1 MTFFTTLQGVSRIR
15 RKVNE
20 LASCQD
26 QRSREY
32 LGVNSAIMVLTSRA
46 VQFSD
51 VQIRLYAMILGD
63 NPATRRGLP
72 VTIEWNHFD
81 SSVQSIDDA
90 ENLRYSSPRN
100 HKPPRLKTDDRREY
114 LISLGVYS
122 AADLVSVL
130 VEMQQIRLSRRENAG
145 QQNMDKLGDLLDAS
159 AGFFLRGKSVVITA
173 SIGAVSAVL
182 KSSKEIGDSSATF
195 IRDTA
200 TGIKRGSMVAV
211 DGAISVG
218 MATGDVVGKLGR
230 QGSQLAANSITAA
243 NTVARLG
250 SVVAVNTAVNAGKVT
265 SNATLHAG
273 KAATKAALSAGRA
286 TTQVAKATAAD
297 VARTTVNA
305 VNVVVRAPLDL
316 TKNAMTG
323 VRGTQPE
330 ESGKRGPSP
339 KPTDRVAQA
348 LSLNH
353 L

>member
-1 MTFFTTLQGVSRIR
+1 
-15 RKVNE
+15 
-20 LASCQD
+20 
-26 QRSREY
+26 
-32 LGVNSAIMVLTSRA
+32 
-46 VQFSD
+46 
-51 VQIRLYAMILGD
+51 
-63 NPATRRGLP
+63 
-72 VTIEWNHFD
+72 
-81 SSVQSIDDA
+81 
-90 ENLRYSSPRN
+90 
-100 HKPPRLKTDDRREY
+100 
-114 LISLGVYS
+114 
-122 AADLVSVL
+122 
-130 VEMQQIRLSRRENAG
+130 
-145 QQNMDKLGDLLDAS
+145 MDKLGDLLDAS